1 MEAIIRV
8 LNAINFEILL
18 NKALHI
24 LVILV
29 AAWIGAKMLKKLLSK
44 VNVLLVQ
51 RGIASGESVTETS
64 KRIETLMFLLRQA
77 AYIIL
82 WATVV
87 LMIVKEVGIEIGP
100 VLAGAG
106 IVGLAVGFGGQNL
119 VKDVISGFFLI
130 LENQVRI
137 GDVVAING
145 SSGLVEQI
153 NFRTIVLR
161 DLAGV
166 VHIIPNGAITSLS
179 NMTHGWSAY
188 VFEIGVAYHEDP
200 DRVISLLK
208 KTGAQLRQEDQ
219 YKDLIIE
226 DPEIFGL
233 DKFGD
238 SAVMIKGRIK
248 TKPIHQWEVGREFL
262 RRVKHAFDEQNI
274 EIPFPQTTLS
284 FQDSEVLR
292 LLEKHTGGDTIKR
305 PDKG

>member
-1 MEAIIRV
+1 METV
-8 LNAINFEILL
+8 LQILGKINFELVL
-18 NKALHI
+18 NKVMHI
-24 LVILV
+24 SIIFV
-29 AAWIGAKMLKKLLSK
+29 AVWIGSKMLKKLLARFHIF
-44 VNVLLVQ
+44 LVQ
-51 RGIASGESVTETS
+51 RGIASGESVTESS

-77 AYIIL
+77 VYILL
-82 WATVV
+82 WVTVG
-87 LMIVKEVGIEIGP
+87 LMIIKEAGIEIGP

-137 GDVVAING
+137 GDVVSING
-145 SSGLVEQI
+145 TSGLAEQI

-166 VHIIPNGAITSLS
+166 VHIIPNGSITSLS

-188 VFEIGVAYHEDP
+188 VFDIGIAYHEDP
-200 DRVISLLK
+200 DKVISILK

-226 DPEIFGL
+226 DPEIFGV
-233 DKFGD
+233 DKLGD
-238 SAVMIKGRIK
+238 SAVVIKGRIK

-274 EIPFPQTTLS
+274 EIPYPQTTIS
-284 FQDSEVLR
+284 FNDSDLLR
-292 LLEKHTGGDTIKR
+292 LMGKGTGDDTIKR
-305 PDKG
+305 PQ

>member
-1 MEAIIRV
+1 METV
-8 LNAINFEILL
+8 LQILEKINFELVL
-18 NKALHI
+18 NKVMHI
-24 LVILV
+24 SIILV
-29 AAWIGAKMLKKLLSK
+29 AAWVGSKMLKKLLAK
-44 VNVLLVQ
+44 VHVFLVQ
-51 RGIASGESVTETS
+51 RGIASGESVTESS

-77 AYIIL
+77 MYILL
-82 WATVV
+82 WVTVG
-87 LMIVKEVGIEIGP
+87 LMIIKEAGIEIAP

-137 GDVVAING
+137 GDVVSING
-145 SSGLVEQI
+145 TSGLAEQI

-161 DLAGV
+161 DVAGV
-166 VHIIPNGAITSLS
+166 VHIIPNGSITSLS

-188 VFEIGVAYHEDP
+188 VFDIGVAYHEDP
-200 DRVISLLK
+200 DKVISILK

-226 DPEIFGL
+226 DPEIFGV
-233 DKFGD
+233 DKLGD
-238 SAVMIKGRIK
+238 SAVVIKGRIK

-274 EIPFPQTTLS
+274 EIPYPQTTIS
-284 FQDSEVLR
+284 FNDSDLLR
-292 LLEKHTGGDTIKR
+292 LMGKGAGDDTIKR
-305 PDKG
+305 PQ